1 MTGPVALLQLG
12 ATQAP
17 PLLLLPGALTTA
29 QALRPVAQVLAQRWR
44 NAHPPSAFSPT
55 MRVSCLAT
63 YSCPP
68 HLQLNDPMTPSSY
81 EPTALRAALLEAVDE
96 QQLCRRAQRGEG
108 FADWFQSWWQDQCAQ
123 ARSNGSTQLVLKH
136 PLLAFVMP
144 EMAAI
149 CNPRWLIMMRP
160 FSAIETSRQRRGWG
174 APYGAAGASRL
185 YQAIFEH
192 LLAQPDD
199 ALMLNFERFR
209 QDPASRKRL
218 IDWLGLAPSAQG
230 QVQADA
236 WVRG

>member
-1 MTGPVALLQLG
+1 MTTATESNRQRPSQRDCTTLVVLG
-12 ATQAP
+12 AFSSGTT
-17 PLLLLPGALTTA
+17 ALTGYLERLGA
-29 QALRPVAQVLAQRWR
+29 
-44 NAHPPSAFSPT
+44 
-55 MRVSCLAT
+55 

-144 EMAAI
+144 EMAAV

-174 APYGAAGASRL
+174 APYGAAGASRI

-199 ALMLNFERFR
+199 ALMLNFEHFR